1 MIHSSITYNICSY
14 AACKSHHHINTYPII
29 ADILPFF
36 QHFFQKCRQTCLVHK
51 NIREYNGCIVSIM
64 KYQKGL
70 FMKKF
75 PFQKIKQI
83 LAILGVIVLVGL
95 YAATL
100 ICALSKSDNYMNL
113 LMASV
118 YSTVIIPVLIW
129 AYSFIYKLLKN
140 YYSEKNDTKENTNED
155 TKEEP

>member
-1 MIHSSITYNICSY
+1 
-14 AACKSHHHINTYPII
+14 
-29 ADILPFF
+29 
-36 QHFFQKCRQTCLVHK
+36 
-51 NIREYNGCIVSIM
+51 
-64 KYQKGL
+64 
-70 FMKKF
+70 MKKF

-118 YSTVIIPVLIW
+118 YSTVIIPVLMW

>member
-1 MIHSSITYNICSY
+1 
-14 AACKSHHHINTYPII
+14 
-29 ADILPFF
+29 
-36 QHFFQKCRQTCLVHK
+36 
-51 NIREYNGCIVSIM
+51 
-64 KYQKGL
+64 
-70 FMKKF
+70 MKKF
-75 PFQKIKQI
+75 PFQKIRQI
-83 LAILGVIVLVGL
+83 LAILGVVVLVGL

-140 YYSEKNDTKENTNED
+140 YYSEKNDKEDDN
-155 TKEEP
+155 KEEP

>member
-1 MIHSSITYNICSY
+1 
-14 AACKSHHHINTYPII
+14 
-29 ADILPFF
+29 
-36 QHFFQKCRQTCLVHK
+36 
-51 NIREYNGCIVSIM
+51 
-64 KYQKGL
+64 
-70 FMKKF
+70 MKKF

-129 AYSFIYKLLKN
+129 AYSFIYKPVSYTHLTLP
-140 YYSEKNDTKENTNED
+140 TNM
-155 TKEEP
+155 PV

>member
-1 MIHSSITYNICSY
+1 
-14 AACKSHHHINTYPII
+14 
-29 ADILPFF
+29 
-36 QHFFQKCRQTCLVHK
+36 
-51 NIREYNGCIVSIM
+51 
-64 KYQKGL
+64 
-70 FMKKF
+70 MKKF

-140 YYSEKNDTKENTNED
+140 YYSKKNDTKED
-155 TKEEP
+155 KKEEP

>member
-1 MIHSSITYNICSY
+1 M
-14 AACKSHHHINTYPII
+14 
-29 ADILPFF
+29 
-36 QHFFQKCRQTCLVHK
+36 K
-51 NIREYNGCIVSIM
+51 N
-64 KYQKGL
+64 
-70 FMKKF
+70 F
-75 PFQKIKQI
+75 PFQKIRQI
-83 LAILGVIVLVGL
+83 LAILGVVVLVGL

-140 YYSEKNDTKENTNED
+140 YYSEKNDPAEDPKED
-155 TKEEP
+155 PKEEP